1 METRHCTF
9 CSSCAFIGTIHTPHF
24 LSLCVSF
31 SALPTTWLYW
41 RWIFFLSCHI
51 TLGSL
56 YWIIRNRNYEFE
68 IRYYQLLLFS
78 FAAMLLLLLLLLLF
92 EFLYVC
98 IFSYTLYPCCLCHYY
113 TRFNRCRAAHVI
125 KMFQFFFRSLACH
138 RRRCRQW
145 WWWCCCCCLGYCL
158 QLQHLCMIM
167 DFCMT
172 FHFDSFHGTSSV
184 SIFSFFGL
192 FFARYILLNA
202 PNALDT
208 VAFFSRFCCCCRWI
222 MHMLH
227 YEVAQTLLNN
237 NRCGKN
243 VTTILQCM
251 DEPEWSSWVATK
263 DTNWKYKVSFSMG
276 FMIVIIFEK
285 KLVGCSF
292 ASTKKSFEN
301 SLVNGTISMRE
312 N

>member
-1 METRHCTF
+1 MLIPYSGFFTIASWSMRYL
-9 CSSCAFIGTIHTPHF
+9 CSMVTLSLTHSLSRSLSSFRWCFEKKGARAVRRQKHF
-24 LSLCVSF
+24 LINAKDILWRHVIVHFARHAHSLALYYTLHIFSLCVSLSLLCQPLDYIDDGF
-31 SALPTTWLYW
+31 FFFRAILP
-41 RWIFFLSCHI
+41 
-51 TLGSL
+51 GSL

-78 FAAMLLLLLLLLLF
+78 FAAMLLLLLLLLF
-92 EFLYVC
+92 EFSYVC

-145 WWWCCCCCLGYCL
+145 WWCCCCCLGYCL

-184 SIFSFFGL
+184 SIFSFFGR
-192 FFARYILLNA
+192 FFARYVLLNA

-208 VAFFSRFCCCCRWI
+208 VAFFFSFLLLLSLDNAYASLWSR
-222 MHMLH
+222 
-227 YEVAQTLLNN
+227 T
-237 NRCGKN
+237 
-243 VTTILQCM
+243 
-251 DEPEWSSWVATK
+251 D
-263 DTNWKYKVSFSMG
+263 
-276 FMIVIIFEK
+276 IVK
-285 KLVGCSF
+285 
-292 ASTKKSFEN
+292 
-301 SLVNGTISMRE
+301 
-312 N
+312 

>member
-1 METRHCTF
+1 MLFLTSFFGCVDSILGVFYHCELVDAISLFNGDSLSHTLSLSFSFIVSMMFREKGSSSRSKTKAFSYKCQRHFMETRHCTF
-9 CSSCAFIGTIHTPHF
+9 CSSCAFIGTILHTPHF

-78 FAAMLLLLLLLLLF
+78 FAAMLLLLLLF

-184 SIFSFFGL
+184 SIFSFFGR
-192 FFARYILLNA
+192 FFARYVLLNA

-208 VAFFSRFCCCCRWI
+208 VAFFFSFLLLLSLDNAYASLWSR
-222 MHMLH
+222 
-227 YEVAQTLLNN
+227 T
-237 NRCGKN
+237 
-243 VTTILQCM
+243 
-251 DEPEWSSWVATK
+251 D
-263 DTNWKYKVSFSMG
+263 
-276 FMIVIIFEK
+276 IVK
-285 KLVGCSF
+285 
-292 ASTKKSFEN
+292 
-301 SLVNGTISMRE
+301 
-312 N
+312 